1 MLFVSYEFWGFLIVL
16 FCVYYLVPKRF
27 QWQILLAASYLFYCA
42 SGIENLVYIITT
54 TITVYVAAVCIERNA
69 VRQKKYLD
77 EHKTEMTKEARKAY
91 KERQGKVRLRLLA
104 AGLVLNIGILA
115 AVKYGNF
122 FVSNLNGILNAAGNG
137 RRLSFLTV
145 ALPMGIS
152 FYTFQAMGYLIDVY
166 RATEAA
172 EKNVF
177 KFALF
182 ISFFPQV
189 IQGPISRYGDL
200 SKTLYGGHSF
210 KAENLCRGLQRM
222 LWGYFKKMVIA
233 DRIMTAVST
242 IIQNTDVYGGVY
254 CLIGMLFYT
263 IELYAD
269 FTGGIDITIGIAEA
283 MGIRVRENFI
293 RPYFSKSLKEYWR
306 RWHISMCSWFRDYIF
321 YSVSS
326 SRMMRKIFQFTNS
339 HLGGKPGRRLPVY
352 ISSFIVWSATGIWH
366 GASWN
371 FVVWGIAN
379 WAVLMISEELEPLY
393 ERFHTRF
400 PGLGKHK
407 AYLLF
412 EMGRTFMLVCC
423 LNLFDCYS
431 HVLDTF
437 RAFAS
442 ILTVHNWNVLLDG
455 SLAGLGLSLCDYLVL
470 AAGVLAM
477 VIVSLVQRSGSV
489 RGRIARMPYPVRFV
503 LWYGLFLAVLLMGE
517 YGIGYDAGQFIYNQF

>member
-16 FCVYYLVPKRF
+16 FGVYYLVPQRF
-27 QWQILLAASYLFYCA
+27 QWQVLLAASYLFYCA
-42 SGIENLVYIITT
+42 SGIENLVYILVT

-69 VRQKKYLD
+69 TRQKKYLD
-77 EHKTEMTKEARKAY
+77 EHKSEMTKEDRRAY
-91 KERQGKVRLRLLA
+91 KERQGKTRLRWLA
-104 AGLVLNIGILA
+104 AGLALNIGVLA
-115 AVKYGNF
+115 VVKYGNF
-122 FVSNLNGILNAAGNG
+122 FISNLNGILNVTGNG
-137 RRLSFLTV
+137 RRLSFLTL

-152 FYTFQAMGYLIDVY
+152 FYTFQAAGYLIDVY
-166 RATEAA
+166 RATVAA

-200 SKTLYGGHSF
+200 SETLYGGRSL
-210 KAENLCRGLQRM
+210 KVENLCRGLQRM

-233 DRIMTAVST
+233 DRIMTGVST
-242 IIQNTDVYGGVY
+242 IFQNTDEYGGVY

-321 YSVSS
+321 YPVSS
-326 SRMMRKIFQFTNS
+326 SKMMRKVFQFANS
-339 HLGGKPGRRLPVY
+339 RLGGKPGRRLPVY
-352 ISSFIVWSATGIWH
+352 IASFIVWSATGIWH

-379 WAVLMISEELEPLY
+379 WAVLMVSEELEPLY
-393 ERFHTRF
+393 GRFHGRF
-400 PGLGKHK
+400 PRLGKLK
-407 AYLLF
+407 IYLLF
-412 EMGRTFMLVCC
+412 EAGRTFLLVCC
-423 LNLFDCYS
+423 LNLFDCYDN
-431 HVLDTF
+431 VLDTLRVF
-437 RAFAS
+437 GS

-455 SLAGLGLSLCDYLVL
+455 SLTGLGLSLWDYLIL
-470 AAGVLAM
+470 AAGVLVM
-477 VIVSLVQRSGSV
+477 VIVSLVQRGGSV

-503 LWYGLFLAVLLMGE
+503 LWYGLFLTVLLTGE